1 MINTNY
7 AEQVALARSS
17 QATVVSFDNNPK
29 TITSIPAEKDTVI
42 LSDHAVAMMN
52 GKEHKE
58 EAPTYVRPETAR
70 SLLAQNEA
78 VEDTNDTLNE
88 DKKVIDNRFSEIMQS
103 ILDQRIG
110 VDRKKLEE
118 LDALMKKIAEN
129 ENMSPEEKQQ
139 ALEKLAEM
147 REKVIQESR
156 EVLATTEQTE
166 QTEQTD

>member
-1 MINTNY
+1 MMINTNY
-7 AEQVALARSS
+7 AEQVALAKSS
-17 QATVVSFDNNPK
+17 QATVVSFDNNPQ

-42 LSDHAVAMMN
+42 LSDRAVAMMN
-52 GKEHKE
+52 SKEHKE

-70 SLLAQNEA
+70 TLLAKNEA

-88 DKKVIDNRFSEIMQS
+88 DKKVIDNRFNEIMQS

-166 QTEQTD
+166 QTD

>member
-17 QATVVSFDNNPK
+17 QSTVVNFDNNPQAVK
-29 TITSIPAEKDTVI
+29 PIPAEKDTVT
-42 LSDHAVAMMN
+42 LSDRALAMMN

-58 EAPTYVRPETAR
+58 EAPTYIRPETAR
-70 SLLAQNEA
+70 SLLAQNDA
-78 VEDTNDTLNE
+78 IKDTNETLSD
-88 DKKVIDNRFSEIMQS
+88 DKKVSDNRFNEIMQS
-103 ILDQRIG
+103 ILDQRLG

-118 LDALMKKIAEN
+118 LDALMKEVAEN

-147 REKVIQESR
+147 REKIIQESR
-156 EVLATTEQTE
+156 ELLATAK
-166 QTEQTD
+166 QTD